1 MSFHNEFDFEG
12 EMIKNYDFYI
22 LGHSSQN
29 NELIKSK
36 MEQYKKAPEFFN
48 YYSKKNIISLFEIL
62 DILEKNY
69 SHIYNQ
75 NIKKQFNTK
84 IDKYISDLSNIIL
97 LYNLISKNQNIIS
110 NALIHTESYLNNFYL
125 ENEINKEF
133 QKKLNNYFDNLINS
147 KKRKKK
153 RFTNL
158 LTTDNL
164 FNKSHRNKASKTPKQ
179 SLFYINRKTEEK
191 NITINNNLFNN
202 IKITSSNI
210 MNEDTSINGLTTPK
224 FPRKDYFDDTTL
236 KDIDNTGKNSILKQ
250 ESIQSYFTLA
260 SKKALITYS
269 PPQDLKGAKLKKVKF
284 SEEKK
289 NDYLID
295 IESDNEAKLVYSKSN
310 VIENN
315 IESNSPNNIKKLPK
329 KQTFSSL
336 NLKSDMERK
345 MMKNFLGFINNLYKN
360 KVIDNEEKLKL
371 KQLII
376 SKSKKTENIYNIYYE
391 NNKEEFIHEL
401 KKLII

>member
-22 LGHSSQN
+22 LDHSSQN
-29 NELIKSK
+29 NKLIKSK
-36 MEQYKKAPEFFN
+36 IEQYKKAPEFFN
-48 YYSKKNIISLFEIL
+48 YYSEKNILSLFELL

-75 NIKKQFNTK
+75 NMKKQFNTK

-97 LYNLISKNQNIIS
+97 LYNLISKNQNIIA
-110 NALIHTESYLNNFYL
+110 NALIHTESYLNHFYT

-133 QKKLNNYFDNLINS
+133 QKKLNNYIDNLINS

-153 RFTNL
+153 RFTNI

-164 FNKSHRNKASKTPKQ
+164 FNKSHRNKTNKTPKQ

-202 IKITSSNI
+202 IKITPNNI

-224 FPRKDYFDDTTL
+224 FPRKDYFDDTII

-260 SKKALITYS
+260 SKKALITNT
-269 PPQDLKGAKLKKVKF
+269 PPQDINKAKLKKVKF
-284 SEEKK
+284 TEEKK
-289 NDYLID
+289 NDCLID

-315 IESNSPNNIKKLPK
+315 IESNSPNNVKKLQK
-329 KQTFSSL
+329 KQMFSSL

-345 MMKNFLGFINNLYKN
+345 MMKDFLGFINNLYKN
-360 KVIDNEEKLKL
+360 KVINNEEKLKL

-376 SKSKKTENIYNIYYE
+376 SKSKKIENIYNIYYE
-391 NNKEEFIHEL
+391 NNKEEFIQEL
-401 KKLII
+401 KKHII